1 MRITRFAALL
11 MTLLL
16 CCGSCATTAGVAPSA
31 EFRLRNL
38 EAKYLELEQKQQ
50 DLEQRLL
57 ARMAPLEGQYPAQS
71 PQAPFRDTLPPP
83 APALPEPAR
92 PAQKQP
98 ELKQPAPPVKQAAPP
113 PAKATA
119 PRPKPAPAAQVT
131 MPKPAAAPPSD
142 SAATGQPLY
151 DDAVQFVQQ
160 GKAAQARELLQ
171 RFIRENPSSALLP
184 NAIYWL
190 GETWYHEKEYGQ
202 AILSF
207 KDVAG
212 RFPKH
217 DKAPAAML
225 KIGYCYENLEDHNN
239 ARFYLQA
246 LVDEYPDSEPARTAR
261 TKLQNQGG

>member
-1 MRITRFAALL
+1 MRVTRFAALL

-16 CCGSCATTAGVAPSA
+16 CCVSCATTTGVAPSA

-38 EAKYLELEQKQQ
+38 EARYLELEQKQQ
-50 DLEQRLL
+50 DLEQRIL
-57 ARMAPLEGQYPAQS
+57 ARVAQLEGQYPTQS
-71 PQAPFRDTLPPP
+71 PQTPFRETLPPP
-83 APALPEPAR
+83 APALPEQVQ

-98 ELKQPAPPVKQAAPP
+98 ELKQPTPPAKQAAPP
-113 PAKATA
+113 PAKTAT

-131 MPKPAAAPPSD
+131 MPKPAPETASD

-151 DDAVQFVQQ
+151 DEAVRFVRQ
-160 GKAAQARELLQ
+160 GRSAQARELLQ
-171 RFIRENPSSALLP
+171 RFIRENPASALLP

-190 GETWYHEKEYGQ
+190 GETWYNEKEYGQ

-217 DKAPAAML
+217 DLAPAAML
-225 KIGYCYENLEDHNN
+225 KIGYCYENLEDSNN